1 MTPIENLVYAEEGTS
16 LKEANNIIW
25 DNKLNALPIVDKNG
39 NLVSFVFRKDYDS
52 HKENPME
59 LLDKSKRYVVGA
71 GINTRDYAE
80 RVPALVEA
88 GADVLCIDSSEGFSE
103 WQKLTIDWIREHY
116 GDTVKVG
123 AGNVVIEMA
132 LDSLQKQVLTSSRLV
147 LVVALFVSQEKLRV
161 SVVVRLQLL
170 LRLLR
175 LEMST
180 TKKLVSIFQ
189 FVQMVVLYTIITL
202 L

>member
-116 GDTVKVG
+116 GDTV
-123 AGNVVIEMA
+123 
-132 LDSLQKQVLTSSRLV
+132 RLV
-147 LVVALFVSQEKLRV
+147 LV
-161 SVVVRLQLL
+161 
-170 LRLLR
+170 
-175 LEMST
+175 M
-180 TKKLVSIFQ
+180 
-189 FVQMVVLYTIITL
+189 
-202 L
+202 